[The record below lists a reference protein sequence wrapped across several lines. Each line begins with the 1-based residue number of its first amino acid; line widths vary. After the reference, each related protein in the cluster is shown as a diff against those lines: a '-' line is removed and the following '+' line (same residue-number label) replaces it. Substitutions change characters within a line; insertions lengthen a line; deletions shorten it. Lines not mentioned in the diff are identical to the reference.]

1 VRSVTPLSQKLA
13 PQPAAGLAEV
23 PIFAGL
29 SKSHLDNIAKIAVT
43 KRYVQDEQMVVAG
56 DQGEW
61 FFVMLEG
68 IALVTAGEFT
78 DVVLGPGDFF
88 GEMALLDGFPRS
100 ATVTAES
107 AAVEVMLVT
116 RRRFIKLLE
125 SEPTIGIAMLK
136 TMTRRVRAASVYY

>member
-1 VRSVTPLSQKLA
+1 MTLLPQKMERQAAAALA
-13 PQPAAGLAEV
+13 DV

-29 SKSHLDNIAKIAVT
+29 SKRHLEKIAKIAVT
-43 KRYVQDEQMVVAG
+43 KRYAQDAKMVIAG
-56 DQGEW
+56 DQGES
-61 FFVMLEG
+61 FFVLLEG
-68 IALVTAGEFT
+68 TALVSAGDFTA
-78 DVVLGPGDFF
+78 VVLGAGDFF

-107 AAVEVMLVT
+107 EVDVMIVT

-136 TMTRRVRAASVYY
+136 ALSRRVRSASVHY